1 MVTTAS
7 AAAWF
12 LPAVLPICLF
22 VAWSDLRAMIIPNKA
37 VMALVVAFAILG
49 FLALP
54 LTEYLW
60 RWSHL
65 AVMLVIGMVLNAGR
79 VMGAGDAKFIAAAAP
94 YVALGDLTAVAMLLA
109 VCLVVGLALH
119 RLAKNSPIRRLVP
132 DWQSWTSGRRFPM
145 GFPLAAT
152 LTLYLLLAL
161 RG

>member
-37 VMALVVAFAILG
+37 VMALVIAFAILG
-49 FLALP
+49 FVALP
-54 LTEYLW
+54 LTEYIW

-65 AVMLVIGMVLNAGR
+65 AVMLVIGMVLNAAR

-94 YVALGDLTAVAMLLA
+94 FVALGDLTTMAMLLA

-119 RLAKNSPIRRLVP
+119 RLAMHSPLRRLVP
-132 DWQSWTSGRRFPM
+132 DWKSWSSGRRFPM
-145 GFPLAAT
+145 GFPLASS

>member
-37 VMALVVAFAILG
+37 VMALIIAFAIFG
-49 FLALP
+49 FVALP
-54 LTEYLW
+54 LTEYIW

-65 AVMLVIGMVLNAGR
+65 AVMLVIGMVLNAAR

-94 YVALGDLTAVAMLLA
+94 FVALGDLTTMAMLLA

-119 RLAKNSPIRRLVP
+119 RLAMHSPLPRLVP
-132 DWQSWTSGRRFPM
+132 DWKSWTSGRRFPM
-145 GFPLAAT
+145 GFPLAT
-152 LTLYLLLAL
+152 SLTLYLLLAL